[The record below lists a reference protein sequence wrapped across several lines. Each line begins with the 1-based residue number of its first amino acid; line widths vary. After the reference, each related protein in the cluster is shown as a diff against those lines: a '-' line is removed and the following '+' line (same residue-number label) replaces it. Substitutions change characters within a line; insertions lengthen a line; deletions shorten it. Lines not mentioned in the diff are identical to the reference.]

1 MNIKSKQKFNSA
13 LILLML
19 LIPTSLYIMVI
30 LNQGSFIDKDITIND
45 RDIINHEMADQDNF
59 SPKSSE
65 IFHQNE
71 KYNLSVWWNKT
82 YRFRI
87 GFIIEET
94 NGINRYQ
101 PIEMYFTFRETEHY
115 ENTER
120 LVSFNAT
127 GNDEWS
133 DPIPLQIWNVTK
145 YPATNFIESC
155 TITFIANITASANK
169 TYFLYYN
176 ENMDEIEQ
184 KDYATNFS
192 SELLAGTLTISVGT
206 EYQVV
211 LEQGLASTQLIRQT
225 LDFHLDDSLA
235 PEKQL
240 SDPSLKFLTHLE
252 KSASD
257 STGNTPDG
265 ILYGDPQYVNGIVQ
279 YGLDF
284 DGNDFVSYAN
294 GLEDPGDPFDGLS
307 TEFTVCVWI
316 NPSALS
322 GGATNHQ
329 TENVILAKA
338 SDPYNDNFE
347 IGVNNEGNIHVY
359 LDTETRDTYA
369 DFGPAGSIT
378 TTGGWYFIVFRYQQ
392 GTAEVRIQ
400 DTWYSVGTWSGAND
414 IDEAD
419 GSPFTI
425 GASEHI
431 KQYFKGIIDE
441 VAVYNTSLSDQEVE
455 DFKYGSMPSNI
466 QTITE
471 LENGDVFSSYQI
483 DWTTAFD
490 MHVQDICTFYYD
502 YDLWNIE
509 RSIYFDNE
517 FNSTIDRMFALNTN
531 YDFSVVDEHTNLLYI
546 YDGDLQ
552 KDITTAGFVAE
563 NYTIIHNAP
572 DPSKDAVGFFV
583 EGYELSDPAHTS
595 ISYLKGD
602 VIYDNGIIEFLPGSI
617 NDFDNSVGNESY
629 KLIIDFWEL
638 AGSVNKSG
646 NLDNA
651 GMVNHFEDT
660 LLSLRESSNIYMYQQ
675 DSLFYS
681 IDVNVTD
688 IDDNLLPDAT
698 VNVWNASN
706 YAINWTQ
713 TTDEF
718 GSTIFNR
725 FEDGTYVVNV
735 SYVRYGQTLTIT
747 SPQTIELNE
756 TSVNTNGVYNV
767 EFKKVKITS
776 LELKFQRVDLF
787 GIVQEDVVGANI
799 TFSIDD
805 GSGSALLGYE
815 ITNSTGVT
823 FFRWANL
830 TDANS
835 GNISLTVNWHGEP
848 YEELACSDDLDS
860 GDITS
865 ITLPF
870 YQYLYTVINV
880 TTGNSYK
887 SFLMVNSSGTEN
899 IILGESLNVWVNYTF
914 QKNLE
919 PIQPIEGGIV
929 KYDIKIGAMKI
940 NTGVLTFSETGNG
953 IYSLIIDTSN
963 PIEPGGANWESSVT
977 YTMEITASK
986 PGYIVNQTSITF
998 TLLDKTTDLIS
1009 SDDNPQVYWNDLISL
1024 DIHYVDLFAEPDEDI
1039 DGATVQYCA
1048 IGVSGI
1054 TGYLT
1059 PYGSGGLYKLEFN
1072 SSAFPIYGNYL
1083 LQITAFKQNYESKS
1097 IFLPLTID
1105 EINTRLND
1113 SAAIYETFDVYIGT
1127 PKTFYFEYTIETT
1140 GEGLSGVSVSECI
1153 WEKDINGVVVDSGMV
1168 SLNDLGN
1175 GIYELD
1181 LDTETLD
1188 IATYTLIVKLGE
1200 TNYIER
1206 DAIIFLHIIPRDI
1219 EVEVDDIISIVSGN
1233 DLTFD
1238 IFLTDPIDETPLLNA
1253 EVYLMLDGVRY
1264 DFSDDDNDGI
1274 YTVFIPDSAI
1284 PEAFILSEQ
1293 IPGEITINKEN
1304 YTETKVAVFIDVK
1317 LVEIF
1322 PGFPM
1327 FYFLMIV
1334 IGIIAIAG
1342 SLIAYRQIQRAR
1354 IPTFVKKVREM
1365 SKGIKGRKSISDSL
1379 LYPSKEEFIIRRLG
1393 DKWEMLG
1400 LSLEEILGIDTKK
1413 KKKLP
1418 ESTQSKGGAF

>member
-1 MNIKSKQKFNSA
+1 MNIKSKKKKKSA
-13 LILLML
+13 LILLMIL
-19 LIPTSLYIMVI
+19 VPTSLYTMVI
-30 LNQGSFIDKDITIND
+30 LNQGKFVDRVITND
-45 RDIINHEMADQDNF
+45 DGDIINNEIVDQNNF
-59 SPKSSE
+59 SPKASDT
-65 IFHQNE
+65 FHQNE
-71 KYNLSVWWNKT
+71 KYDLSVWWNKT

-87 GFIIEET
+87 GLILEET
-94 NGINRYQ
+94 KGIDRYQ
-101 PIEMYFTFRETEHY
+101 PIEMYFTFEENEHY

-133 DPIPLQIWNVTK
+133 DPIPLQVWNVSK
-145 YPATNFIESC
+145 YTATNFIESC
-155 TITFIANITASANK
+155 TITFIANLTANANK

-176 ENMDEIEQ
+176 ENLDGIEQ
-184 KDYATNFS
+184 IDYATTFS
-192 SELLAGTLTISVGT
+192 SDLLAGTLTVTVGT

-211 LEQGLASTQLIRQT
+211 LEQGLASTQLIRQG

-240 SDPSLKFLTHLE
+240 SDPSLKFLAHLE
-252 KSASD
+252 NSASD

-265 ILYGDPQYVNGIVQ
+265 VLNGDPQYVNGMVQ

-294 GLEDPGDPFDGLS
+294 GLEGPGDPFDDLS
-307 TEFTVCVWI
+307 TEFTVCAWI
-316 NPSALS
+316 NPSSLS
-322 GGATNHQ
+322 GGATNHL

-359 LDTETRDTYA
+359 LDTEIRDTYA
-369 DFGPAGSIT
+369 DFGPAGAIM

-414 IDEAD
+414 IDQAE

-431 KQYFKGIIDE
+431 NQYFKGIIDE
-441 VAVYNTSLSDQEVE
+441 VAVYNKYLSDQEVE
-455 DFKYGSMPSNI
+455 DFKYGSMPATI

-546 YDGDLQ
+546 YDGNLQ

-563 NYTIIHNAP
+563 NYTIIYNAP
-572 DPSKDAVGFFV
+572 DPSNDAIGIFI
-583 EGYELSDPAHTS
+583 EKYELSDPAHTS
-595 ISYLKGD
+595 ISYFKGD
-602 VIYDNGIIEFLPGSI
+602 VIYDNGIVEFLPGSI

-651 GMVNHFEDT
+651 GMVNHFDDT
-660 LLSLRESSNIYMYQQ
+660 LISLRESSNIYMYQQ

-698 VNVWNASN
+698 VTVWNASN
-706 YAINWTQ
+706 YAIYWTQ

-756 TSVNTNGVYNV
+756 TSVNTNGVYNL
-767 EFKKVKITS
+767 EFTNVQITS
-776 LELKFQRVDLF
+776 LELKFQREDGGV
-787 GIVQEDVVGANI
+787 IYEDVVGANI

-835 GNISLTVNWHGEP
+835 GNISLTVNWHGLP
-848 YEELACSDDLDS
+848 YEDLACSDDLDS

-865 ITLPF
+865 ITLPL

-880 TTGNSYK
+880 TTDNSYK

-899 IILGESLNVWVNYTF
+899 IMLGDSLNLWVNYTF

-919 PIQPIEGGIV
+919 PIQPIEGGTIT
-929 KYDIKIGAMKI
+929 YDIKIGAMKI

-953 IYSLIIDTSN
+953 VYSLIIDTSN
-963 PIEPGGANWESSVT
+963 PIESGGANWESSVT

-986 PGYIVNQTSITF
+986 PGYIANQTSITF

-1009 SDDNPQVYWNDLISL
+1009 SDANPQVYWNDLISL

-1039 DGATVQYCA
+1039 DGATVQYYA

-1059 PYGSGGLYKLEFN
+1059 PYGSGGLYSLEFN

-1097 IFLPLTID
+1097 IFLPLKID

-1113 SAAIYETFDVYIGT
+1113 SAAVYESFNVYIGT
-1127 PKTFYFEYTIETT
+1127 LKTFYFEYTVETT
-1140 GEGLSGVSVSECI
+1140 GDGLSDAGVHECS
-1153 WEKDINGVVVDSGMV
+1153 WEKDINGVVVDSGVV

-1181 LDTETLD
+1181 LDTESLD

-1219 EVEVDDIISIVSGN
+1219 EVDSDEIISIVSNN

-1238 IFLTDPIDETPLLNA
+1238 ISLTDPIDETPLLNA
-1253 EVYLMLDGVRY
+1253 EVYLMLAGVRY
-1264 DFSDDDNDGI
+1264 NFSDDNDDGI
-1274 YTVFIPDSAI
+1274 YSVLIPDSAI
-1284 PEAFILSEQ
+1284 PEAFIFSEQ
-1293 IPGEITINKEN
+1293 IPGEITINKAN
-1304 YTETKVAVFIDVK
+1304 YTETKVTVVIDVN

-1334 IGIIAIAG
+1334 IGIIAIVG
-1342 SLIAYRQIQRAR
+1342 SLVAYRQIQRAR
-1354 IPTFVKKVREM
+1354 IPTFVKKVKEM
-1365 SKGIKGRKSISDSL
+1365 SKNIKGKKSISDSL
-1379 LYPSKEEFIIRRLG
+1379 LYPSKEDYIVKRLG
-1393 DKWEMLG
+1393 DKWEMLD

-1418 ESTQSKGGAF
+1418 DSTESKGGAF